1 MMKTILRV
9 NERDKEEKGRKATAA
24 VPRKNEQ
31 DNVIQNL
38 GVKKGFFLHTFLIRK
53 YYYIVT
59 FNIMM
64 FVVISGNSQK
74 KLFCQFVT

>member
-1 MMKTILRV
+1 MKTILRV

-38 GVKKGFFLHTFLIRK
+38 GVKKGFFCTPF
-53 YYYIVT
+53 
-59 FNIMM
+59 
-64 FVVISGNSQK
+64 
-74 KLFCQFVT
+74 